1 MVINDNKESVTC
13 RICGD
18 CINMMTRKKEKSL
31 DDKIVK
37 STKEGRLYI
46 KTSDFFKQVKVK
58 QTVDVL
64 LNSDLVKN
72 IEIRRIEVSKRIKT
86 HF

>member
-1 MVINDNKESVTC
+1 
-13 RICGD
+13 
-18 CINMMTRKKEKSL
+18 MMTRKKEKSL